1 MSEAKELARAIAFE
15 LSEHFLEIAG
25 DDYRE
30 LFLERKIHLAA
41 INELEKQLGEANARI
56 AELEAENAG
65 LKERVAMLDVTAVY
79 KSLGEMGYI
88 EQVDRLT
95 ARIAELEA
103 SIDQL
108 IKVGRAVTSVAEW
121 RYANLTE
128 LLAWDTLVDNI
139 YKEREK

>member
-56 AELEAENAG
+56 AELEADNAE

-79 KSLGEMGYI
+79 KSLGEMGCI
-88 EQVDRLT
+88 EQVANLKAENAALQ
-95 ARIAELEA
+95 ARIAELE
-103 SIDQL
+103 L
-108 IKVGRAVTSVAEW
+108 E
-121 RYANLTE
+121 NLE
-128 LLAWDTLVDNI
+128 LRKTLGWAYDLDE
-139 YKEREK
+139 YKDEPEVQE

>member
-41 INELEKQLGEANARI
+41 INELEEQLGEANARI
-56 AELEAENAG
+56 AELEADNAE

-79 KSLGEMGYI
+79 KSLGEMGCI
-88 EQVDRLT
+88 EQVANLKAENAALQ
-95 ARIAELEA
+95 ARIAELE
-103 SIDQL
+103 L
-108 IKVGRAVTSVAEW
+108 E
-121 RYANLTE
+121 NLE
-128 LLAWDTLVDNI
+128 LRKTLGWAYDLDE
-139 YKEREK
+139 YKDEPEVQE